1 GYTVML
7 LALAGFVLLIA
18 CGNLANLQ
26 LARALSRA
34 HEHAIRAALG
44 ASRSHLLRPS
54 LAESM
59 LLAVGGGALGVLI
72 AVWSNVWL
80 SSQLAAIGFVGAPL
94 TLDWYVL
101 AFALGLSLLTGAVF
115 GLAPAWFIARTRF
128 TETLKAGTRG

>member
-1 GYTVML
+1 FNARLQTIAEQLGPLRPKDHASDGLRAITLQESMRGPSTVSVTVML

-26 LARALSRA
+26 LARAIARA

-44 ASRSHLLRPS
+44 ASRSQLLRAP

-72 AVWSNVWL
+72 AVWTNDWL
-80 SSQLAAIGFVGAPL
+80 SS
-94 TLDWYVL
+94 
-101 AFALGLSLLTGAVF
+101 
-115 GLAPAWFIARTRF
+115 
-128 TETLKAGTRG
+128 

>member
-1 GYTVML
+1 
-7 LALAGFVLLIA
+7 
-18 CGNLANLQ
+18 
-26 LARALSRA
+26 
-34 HEHAIRAALG
+34 
-44 ASRSHLLRPS
+44 RSHLLRPS

-72 AVWSNVWL
+72 AVWSNEWL

-115 GLAPAWFIARTRF
+115 GLASAWFIVRTRF
-128 TETLKAGTRG
+128 TDTLKSAFLGFTGARVQLRLRHGLYGLQLAIALVLLAGAGLVIAAVDKLMSI